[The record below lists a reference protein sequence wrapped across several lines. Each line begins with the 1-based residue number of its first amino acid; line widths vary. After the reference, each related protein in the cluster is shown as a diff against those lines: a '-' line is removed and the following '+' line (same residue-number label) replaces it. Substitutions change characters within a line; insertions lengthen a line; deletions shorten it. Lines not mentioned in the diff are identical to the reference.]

1 MNFDAPERGSNPETE
16 APVDAA
22 QDPGYDGGASFSR
35 VFLDSNLT
43 LGEILMHRFF
53 LYTLSALVI
62 CLGTSTIVRAA
73 GHNLTDYPLRVHIFQ
88 FNSHSHYY
96 QRSLDM
102 VDGEGRANLYEN
114 SEPRGFDFSYHCGDR
129 LMVSSGFETYPARWK
144 KPGQSIEVL
153 QPVFGK
159 PGAFEACEMKVE
171 MKETAYYKHNGLLN
185 EEPIA
190 VFKAW
195 MEKRQYDPEHGKNE
209 PQPAPVPAN
218 APAPAPDGVGP
229 Q

>member
-1 MNFDAPERGSNPETE
+1 MRRIFLF
-16 APVDAA
+16 VL
-22 QDPGYDGGASFSR
+22 GG
-35 VFLDSNLT
+35 L
-43 LGEILMHRFF
+43 
-53 LYTLSALVI
+53 LSCLV
-62 CLGTSTIVRAA
+62 TATIARAA
-73 GHNLTDYPLRVHIFQ
+73 GHNIADYSLRVHIFQ

-102 VDGEGRANLYEN
+102 VDGEGRANVYEN
-114 SEPRGFDFSYHCGDR
+114 SEPRGFDFSYHCSDR
-129 LMVSSGFETYPARWK
+129 LMVSPGYDTYPARWK
-144 KPGQSIEVL
+144 KPGQTIEVL

-159 PGAFEACEMKVE
+159 PGAFESCELKVE
-171 MKETAYYKHNGLLN
+171 MKESAYYKHNGLLN
-185 EEPIA
+185 EEPAA

-218 APAPAPDGVGP
+218 TPVPGTAPSPAPNPDAAGP